1 MSIPLKIPIGSW
13 ICVKK
18 KRGCNGGST
27 RWGYGGG
34 KGSDESILRSKTTR
48 SIINPHLWIYG
59 WHTCEAPCVTWVRNI
74 ILFKQYS
81 TFFFPVFFTKN
92 ISCQSGSPLTDGTD
106 STFSLRSRFHVKL
119 SFWSCMSRGSPLL
132 LTWGTKNKQTLDWW
146 GPFSSL
152 HARWTC
158 KKCWSVLLIENL
170 FAFSF
175 FSFGKST
182 AVHRAPG
189 ESKDNLPPFPFPG
202 IHLQMFVCFTFPII
216 VLPVSQRCANDS
228 GLLVQTCF
236 ETFWC
241 STRSK
246 VARWSA

>member
-1 MSIPLKIPIGSW
+1 MSIWLPF
-13 ICVKK
+13 
-18 KRGCNGGST
+18 N
-27 RWGYGGG
+27 RW
-34 KGSDESILRSKTTR
+34 DRF
-48 SIINPHLWIYG
+48 N
-59 WHTCEAPCVTWVRNI
+59 
-74 ILFKQYS
+74 
-81 TFFFPVFFTKN
+81 FFSPQQ
-92 ISCQSGSPLTDGTD
+92 ISCEVVFLIV
-106 STFSLRSRFHVKL
+106 HVKGQP
-119 SFWSCMSRGSPLL
+119 FAPYMGD
-132 LTWGTKNKQTLDWW
+132 KKQTNSWLV
-146 GPFSSL
+146 GSFFKF
-152 HARWTC
+152 AC
-158 KKCWSVLLIENL
+158 QINMQKCWSVLLIENL